1 VRIGGDADFRSAL
14 ARIDERIKK
23 AKTPVNYEWFELV
36 NGERDGSN
44 VLVFPQRAEPSSKT
58 SRA

>member
-23 AKTPVNYEWFELV
+23 TKTPVNDGWFELV
-36 NGERDGSN
+36 NGGRDGSY
-44 VLVFPQRAEPSSKT
+44 VLVLLLPMEPSSKT
-58 SRA
+58 SRR